1 MSASETIEVS
11 EKVGFCTLCR
21 SRCGTLNRVENGRLV
36 SVSALP
42 SHPTGSAIC
51 PKGRAAPEIAH
62 SSRRL
67 QKPLRRTRPKTDPDP
82 GWREIEWDEALDE
95 IAAQF
100 DKIRRE
106 SGPEAV
112 AFVVSSPSGTPMS
125 DSFEWID
132 RFIRVFGSP
141 NHCNATEICN
151 WQKDFAHAFTFG
163 CGMPPGDYRNS
174 DLVVLWGFNP
184 ANSWLAIAGE
194 VEQARKRGAKLMVVD
209 PRQAGQAAGAD
220 YWLGLRPGTDGA
232 LALGLAHLMLKQ
244 RGFDDD
250 FVRKWTNGPLLV
262 RTDTGRF
269 VRGARSRRQPRLP
282 KISWHGTA
290 AQPAS
295 VRYDPNA
302 TVTDNAAAA
311 FALRGTFSVTIGGT
325 PVPCRPAFDYYAAVV
340 EDYTPARVAEICGIA
355 EDDLQRAAAALI
367 DAPKR
372 QLSRMDRRG
381 AAYQRHPGRAGH
393 CGALCP
399 DRSFRQARRQRSA

>member
-1 MSASETIEVS
+1 MSASETIDVS

-36 SVSALP
+36 SVKALP
-42 SHPTGSAIC
+42 SHPTGGAIC

-67 QKPLRRTRPKTDPDP
+67 QKPLRRTRPKTESDP

-112 AFVVSSPSGTPMS
+112 AFAVSSPSGTPMS

-132 RFIRVFGSP
+132 RFARVFGTP

-184 ANSWLAIAGE
+184 ANSWLA
-194 VEQARKRGAKLMVVD
+194 V
-209 PRQAGQAAGAD
+209 AGASMR
-220 YWLGLRPGTDGA
+220 W
-232 LALGLAHLMLKQ
+232 
-244 RGFDDD
+244 
-250 FVRKWTNGPLLV
+250 
-262 RTDTGRF
+262 
-269 VRGARSRRQPRLP
+269 S
-282 KISWHGTA
+282 
-290 AQPAS
+290 
-295 VRYDPNA
+295 
-302 TVTDNAAAA
+302 
-311 FALRGTFSVTIGGT
+311 
-325 PVPCRPAFDYYAAVV
+325 
-340 EDYTPARVAEICGIA
+340 TPARTGSCPPSGTSAAHHPRPRTRRERPLRPRYVASRR
-355 EDDLQRAAAALI
+355 RAASA
-367 DAPKR
+367 DSGMHR
-372 QLSRMDRRG
+372 Q
-381 AAYQRHPGRAGH
+381 Q
-393 CGALCP
+393 
-399 DRSFRQARRQRSA
+399 Q